1 MTRIHGEGTAVVM
14 TTHNLGLARRFADEI
29 VFLHE
34 GRLTEQTAA
43 DLFFTAPASP
53 EAARF
58 LQGELP
64 WNIASQPSSPA

>member
-1 MTRIHGEGTAVVM
+1 M
-14 TTHNLGLARRFADEI
+14 TTHNLGFARRFAEEI

-34 GRLTEQTAA
+34 GRITEQTAA
-43 DLFFTAPASP
+43 DRFFTAPSSP

-64 WNIASQPSSPA
+64 WNIASHTSSPA